1 MKKDNELK
9 KKLVKK
15 GVAVLVAGTL
25 IATVFTGC
33 GKKEA
38 LLEDTILERTV
49 VVYVDDQP
57 LVMSYYYPR
66 YDKCTGKHYKDIVS
80 GEIYHVENE
89 NYEGTEICKYTDIKT
104 LDPDTKIESI
114 TPYLTADELK
124 KAQKDEFTDADIIEI
139 EQRISNQSKTLN

>member
-33 GKKEA
+33 GKREA
-38 LLEDTILERTV
+38 LLEDTILEKAA

-57 LVMSYYYPR
+57 LVMSYYYPHSGNC
-66 YDKCTGKHYKDIVS
+66 DGKHYKYIVS
-80 GEIYHVENE
+80 GEIYHVKNE
-89 NYEGTEICKYTDIKT
+89 NCEGTDICKYKDIKT
-104 LDPDTKIESI
+104 LDLI
-114 TPYLTADELK
+114 
-124 KAQKDEFTDADIIEI
+124 QK
-139 EQRISNQSKTLN
+139 